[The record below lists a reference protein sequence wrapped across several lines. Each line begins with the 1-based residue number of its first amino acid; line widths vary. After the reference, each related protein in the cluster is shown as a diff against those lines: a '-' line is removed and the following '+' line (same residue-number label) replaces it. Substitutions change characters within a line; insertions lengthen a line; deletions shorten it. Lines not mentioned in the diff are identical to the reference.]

1 MITGITQ
8 ESVKVQFLE
17 KRSYQN
23 FFPRF
28 DEYLCKPNA
37 MPSLLEHCKGAA
49 KFMQTYID
57 ELDLGKWPSIYSD
70 SMITQSNTNIMLV

>member
-37 MPSLLEHCKGAA
+37 MPSLLEHC
-49 KFMQTYID
+49 
-57 ELDLGKWPSIYSD
+57 
-70 SMITQSNTNIMLV
+70 

>member
-28 DEYLCKPNA
+28 DENWCKPNA
-37 MPSLLEHCKGAA
+37 MPSLLEDC
-49 KFMQTYID
+49 
-57 ELDLGKWPSIYSD
+57 
-70 SMITQSNTNIMLV
+70 